1 MQDEWAVCRIF
12 HKSTGIKKGPIP
24 TSLERMDSMGD
35 DLFLD
40 STLPPLIDHT
50 LYSQNQNQNQGF
62 NHSSSMNIP
71 TTSSSNPYFANML
84 SMVNQQETDL
94 TQNPIFYPINMVP
107 SDPYFSSLATNNLD
121 SMQCKKEQQ
130 SNFTRSQDTG
140 LSTEHNTEIS
150 SVVSRHYDD
159 IDGPSS
165 AAVDTGID
173 LENMWK
179 Y

>member
-1 MQDEWAVCRIF
+1 MQDEWVVCRIF

-24 TSLERMDSMGD
+24 TSLERMDSIGD

-40 STLPPLIDHT
+40 STTLPPLIDHT
-50 LYSQNQNQNQGF
+50 LFSQNQNHGS
-62 NHSSSMNIP
+62 NHSCMNIP
-71 TTSSSNPYFANML
+71 TTSSSIPNYFANML
-84 SMVNQQETDL
+84 STVNQQENDL
-94 TQNPIFYPINMVP
+94 TQNPIFYPINLVP
-107 SDPYFSSLATNNLD
+107 SDPYFSSPATNNTDHL
-121 SMQCKKEQQ
+121 QCKKEQQ
-130 SNFTRSQDTG
+130 SNFTHSQDTG

-150 SVVSRHYDD
+150 SVVSKHYDD

-173 LENMWK
+173 LENMWN